1 MICIIAKKMKKTGK
15 RIKSGLIEKK
25 NVVLIWGKKVKILN
39 QNINTDKLEIL
50 KKVREAGINT
60 PKIYE
65 KFEDIDKFPVVG
77 RNYHHF
83 GAKDFVLIKSP
94 SEYVKRDYYL
104 EYIRKIGEYRIH
116 YCLGH
121 YYPCKKIK
129 KYPEANPIVRNHKN
143 GWKFVS
149 YNGKYKD
156 MLVEFA
162 KKIINIVKYD
172 FGAIDCIMDKNHKLY
187 FLEIN
192 SAPGLDNKRLNW
204 YLEILK
210 KEV

>member
-1 MICIIAKKMKKTGK
+1 MIVIIAKKMRKTGK
-15 RIKSGLIEKK
+15 KIREGLKEKK
-25 NVVLIWGKKVKILN
+25 KVILFWGKGMRILN
-39 QNINTDKLEIL
+39 SNIDTDKLRIL

-65 KFEDIDKFPVVG
+65 RFEDIEKFPVVG
-77 RNYHHF
+77 RNRKHF
-83 GAKDFVLIKSP
+83 GGKDFVLIKSP
-94 SEYVKRDYYL
+94 SEYIKRDYYL
-104 EYIRKIGEYRIH
+104 EYIPKIGEYRIH

-121 YYPCKKIK
+121 YYPCKKVK
-129 KYPEANPIVRNHKN
+129 KFPDANPIIRNHKN

-156 MLVEFA
+156 VLIEFA
-162 KKIINIVKYD
+162 KKVIEVVKYD

-192 SAPGLDNKRLNW
+192 SAPGLDNKRLSW
-204 YLEILK
+204 YLEKLR